1 MSNFGPKEGRFN
13 FFFVMV
19 RKGAAMYL
27 SKILEEKNDKFA
39 VEKPFP
45 LRIKEFLLLFPENV
59 YEGRRD
65 LAIA

>member
-1 MSNFGPKEGRFN
+1 
-13 FFFVMV
+13 MV

-27 SKILEEKNDKFA
+27 SKKLLEEKNDKFA

-45 LRIKEFLLLFPENV
+45 LRINEFLFFFSENV

-65 LAIA
+65 PAIA